1 LFVHERMNRALLLR
15 PLDQQ
20 LSEYWRA
27 EEDPCAINLL
37 QVKNGAIRVVSVN
50 DTQHF
55 QQFG

>member
-1 LFVHERMNRALLLR
+1 LFVRERMNRALLLR

-20 LSEYWRA
+20 LLEYWRA